1 MIRARS
7 QHNPL
12 LFITRCVV
20 FGLLAAFIIGPLF
33 QSILISFTVTVA
45 HDGYEIGQ
53 RSLLNYAN
61 IFRDPDLVAAL
72 GNSLTYVTANVA
84 ITILVS
90 LPTAYALSRF
100 RFVGDRHVLLML
112 LAFRITPPVVLSLP
126 VFLLFAELN
135 LLNNP
140 LGIALVHCLFNIPIA
155 TWILESFISAVPK
168 EFDETAF
175 LDGHSRPAFFVKFL
189 MPVIAPG
196 VGVACFFCF
205 IFSWVEVVF
214 ARVLT
219 STGGKPIAMAI
230 EGLFGFTTD
239 IGLVM
244 AMTIAS
250 VLPGILLIYFVRDY
264 IARGFQ
270 VRA

>member
-1 MIRARS
+1 M
-7 QHNPL
+7 
-12 LFITRCVV
+12 
-20 FGLLAAFIIGPLF
+20 
-33 QSILISFTVTVA
+33 
-45 HDGYEIGQ
+45 
-53 RSLLNYAN
+53 
-61 IFRDPDLVAAL
+61 
-72 GNSLTYVTANVA
+72 
-84 ITILVS
+84 
-90 LPTAYALSRF
+90 
-100 RFVGDRHVLLML
+100 
-112 LAFRITPPVVLSLP
+112 
-126 VFLLFAELN
+126 
-135 LLNNP
+135 
-140 LGIALVHCLFNIPIA
+140 PIH
-155 TWILESFISAVPK
+155 K
-168 EFDETAF
+168 FDETAF
-175 LDGHSRPAFFVKFL
+175 LDGHSRPAFFVRFL